1 MIFHFCVFFFSS
13 RGRHTM
19 CALVTGV
26 QTCALPIWP
35 GACECFHARR
45 AWSVMRGPDPAS
57 HAPEREIAGSSP
69 LLSGHGCAVVSFC
82 HPGTA
87 RRRGIRDP
95 GTRNF
100 AWASAGVHG
109 PRLVRLATENLRFS
123 GSPNVRGDTLV
134 QSSLCRTAL
143 IRVGPVVPAN
153 LSVSQ
158 HGNQKTLTRPP
169 DRT

>member
-1 MIFHFCVFFFSS
+1 MDFPRRGGAQGRSRTTDTAIFS
-13 RGRHTM
+13 RVLYQLSYLGPTTAWKARYTENRPPGPGR
-19 CALVTGV
+19 
-26 QTCALPIWP
+26 P

-69 LLSGHGCAVVSFC
+69 LLSGHGCAVVSSC

-100 AWASAGVHG
+100 AWASAGV
-109 PRLVRLATENLRFS
+109 
-123 GSPNVRGDTLV
+123 
-134 QSSLCRTAL
+134 
-143 IRVGPVVPAN
+143 
-153 LSVSQ
+153 
-158 HGNQKTLTRPP
+158 
-169 DRT
+169 DRKRDV